1 MTIRHSFF
9 LPAHPR
15 KTDQTQEVSERMV
28 RKIMHLDLDAFF
40 CAVEELQDPSLKGKP
55 FAVGGRPE
63 SRGVVSSCSYAARQ
77 FGVRSAMP
85 MGKALRICPQLIV
98 VSSRH
103 ARYGEYSD
111 RVMERINQLTPLVE
125 QVSIDEAFL
134 DVSDM
139 PESSL
144 FLARQLQ
151 ARIRQELGLPCSLG
165 VASNKLVAK
174 VASDVGKAGH
184 RGVEPPCA
192 ITVVPP
198 GEEAL
203 FLAPLPAQA
212 IWGIGPKS
220 AARLAELGIQ
230 TVGDL
235 ANLPESALR
244 EHFGK
249 TGPELHRRALG
260 IDDSPVEPS
269 TGQAKSVS
277 NEHTYDKDTREESTI
292 LKSLRYLSEHVG
304 GRLRRANLA
313 GTVVQIKLR
322 WADFTTLTRQITLA
336 CPTDQ
341 DSVIYKTASEL
352 FQKVWHE
359 ERYAVRL
366 VGVGV
371 SGLAP
376 AQRQLS
382 LWDAGLEKEHKLLEA
397 IDDLRERYGE
407 KIIQRA
413 EEMKDLK

>member
-1 MTIRHSFF
+1 
-9 LPAHPR
+9 
-15 KTDQTQEVSERMV
+15 MV

-40 CAVEELQDPSLKGKP
+40 CSVEELQDPSLKGKP
-55 FAVGGRPE
+55 FAVGGQPG

-85 MGKALRICPQLIV
+85 MGKALRLCPDLIV
-98 VSSRH
+98 ISSRH

-139 PESSL
+139 PEDGL
-144 FLARQLQ
+144 FLARRLQ
-151 ARIRQELGLPCSLG
+151 SRIRQELGLPCSIG
-165 VASNKLVAK
+165 VAANKLVAK

-184 RGVEPPCA
+184 RGIEPPNA

-198 GEEAL
+198 GEEAH

-220 AARLAELGIQ
+220 AARLAEMGIH
-230 TVGDL
+230 TIGDL
-235 ANLPESALR
+235 ANLPESTLL

-260 IDDSPVEPS
+260 IDDSPVAS
-269 TGQAKSVS
+269 SGVVKSVS
-277 NEHTYDKDTREESTI
+277 NEHTYDKDTREEAVI
-292 LKSLRYLSEHVG
+292 LKSLRHLSESVG
-304 GRLRRANLA
+304 GRLRKASMA
-313 GTVVQIKLR
+313 GSVVQVKLR
-322 WADFTTLTRQITLA
+322 WADFTTLTRQITLPA
-336 CPTDQ
+336 PTDQ
-341 DSVIYKTASEL
+341 DGVIYKTAAEL
-352 FQKVWHE
+352 FQKAWRE

-371 SGLAP
+371 AGLVA

-382 LWDAGLEKEHKLLEA
+382 LWDGGLDKEHKLLEA
-397 IDDLRERYGE
+397 IDELRERYGK

-413 EEMKDLK
+413 EEMKPDK

>member
-1 MTIRHSFF
+1 M
-9 LPAHPR
+9 A
-15 KTDQTQEVSERMV
+15 

-98 VSSRH
+98 ISSRH

-111 RVMERINQLTPLVE
+111 LVMERINQLTPLVE

-134 DVSDM
+134 DVSDL
-139 PESSL
+139 PETGQ

-165 VASNKLVAK
+165 VATNKLVAK

-184 RGVEPPCA
+184 RGVDPPCA

-198 GEEAL
+198 GEEAR

-212 IWGIGPKS
+212 LWGIGPKS
-220 AARLAELGIQ
+220 AANLADLGIH
-230 TVGDL
+230 TIGDL
-235 ANLPESALR
+235 AALPEAALLQ
-244 EHFGK
+244 HFGK
-249 TGPELHRRALG
+249 TGSELHRRALG

-269 TGQAKSVS
+269 TGPAKSIS
-277 NEHTYDKDTREESTI
+277 NEHTYDQDTREESNI
-292 LKSLRYLSEHVG
+292 LKSLRHLSEHVG
-304 GRLRRANLA
+304 GRLRRAALA
-313 GTVVQIKLR
+313 ATVVQIKLR
-322 WADFTTLTRQITLA
+322 WADFTTLTRQVTLP

-341 DSVIYKTASEL
+341 DGVIYQIAADL
-352 FQKVWHE
+352 FKKAWRE
-359 ERYAVRL
+359 ERHAVRL

-371 SGLAP
+371 SSLIP

-382 LWDAGLEKEHKLLEA
+382 LWDGGLEKEHKLLEA
-397 IDDLRERYGE
+397 IDNLRERYGE

-413 EEMKDLK
+413 EEMKPRK

>member
-1 MTIRHSFF
+1 
-9 LPAHPR
+9 
-15 KTDQTQEVSERMV
+15 MV

-77 FGVRSAMP
+77 FGIRSAMP
-85 MGKALRICPQLIV
+85 MGKALRICPKLIV
-98 VSSRH
+98 ISSRH

-111 RVMERINQLTPLVE
+111 LVMERINQLTPLVE

-134 DVSDM
+134 DVSDL
-139 PESSL
+139 PETGL

-151 ARIRQELGLPCSLG
+151 ARIRHELGLPCSVG
-165 VASNKLVAK
+165 VATNKLVAK

-198 GEEAL
+198 GEEAR

-212 IWGIGPKS
+212 LWGIGPKS
-220 AARLAELGIQ
+220 AARLAELGIH

-235 ANLPESALR
+235 ASLPESALL

-260 IDDSPVEPS
+260 IDDSPVNPS
-269 TGQAKSVS
+269 SGPAKSIS
-277 NEHTYDKDTREESTI
+277 NEHTYDKDTREEGSI

-304 GRLRRANLA
+304 GRLRHANLA
-313 GTVVQIKLR
+313 GTVIQIKLR
-322 WADFTTLTRQITLA
+322 WADFTTLTRQTTLP

-341 DSVIYKTASEL
+341 NGIIYKTAAEL
-352 FQKVWHE
+352 FHKAWRE
-359 ERYAVRL
+359 ERHAVRL

-371 SGLAP
+371 SGLMP

-382 LWDAGLEKEHKLLEA
+382 LWDSGMEKEHKLLEA
-397 IDDLRERYGE
+397 IDELRERYGQ

-413 EEMKDLK
+413 EEMEPRK

>member
-1 MTIRHSFF
+1 
-9 LPAHPR
+9 
-15 KTDQTQEVSERMV
+15 MV

-40 CAVEELQDPSLKGKP
+40 CSVEELQDTSLKGKP

-85 MGKALRICPQLIV
+85 MGKALRLCPDLIV
-98 VSSRH
+98 ISSRH

-139 PESSL
+139 PEDGL
-144 FLARQLQ
+144 FLAKLLQ
-151 ARIRQELGLPCSLG
+151 SRIRQELGLPCSIG
-165 VASNKLVAK
+165 VATNKLVAK

-184 RGVEPPCA
+184 RGVEPPNA

-198 GEEAL
+198 GEEAR

-212 IWGIGPKS
+212 LWGIGPKS
-220 AARLAELGIQ
+220 AARLSEMGIH

-235 ANLPESALR
+235 AKMPETALL

-260 IDDSPVEPS
+260 IDNSPVAS
-269 TGQAKSVS
+269 SGVVKSVS
-277 NEHTYDKDTREESTI
+277 NEHTYDKDQREETVI
-292 LKSLRYLSEHVG
+292 LKSLRQLSENVG
-304 GRLRRANLA
+304 GRLRKASLV

-322 WADFTTLTRQITLA
+322 WADFTTLTRQVTLPA
-336 CPTDQ
+336 PTDQ
-341 DSVIYKTASEL
+341 DGVIYKTAAEL
-352 FQKVWHE
+352 FQKVWRE

-371 SGLAP
+371 AGLVA

-382 LWDAGLEKEHKLLEA
+382 LWDGGLDREHKLLEA
-397 IDDLRERYGE
+397 IDELRERYGT

-413 EEMKDLK
+413 EEMKPRK

>member
-1 MTIRHSFF
+1 
-9 LPAHPR
+9 
-15 KTDQTQEVSERMV
+15 MV

-77 FGVRSAMP
+77 FGIRSAMP
-85 MGKALRICPQLIV
+85 MGKALRFCPKLIV
-98 VSSRH
+98 ISSRH

-111 RVMERINQLTPLVE
+111 LVMERINQLTPLVE

-134 DVSDM
+134 DVSDL
-139 PESSL
+139 PETGL

-151 ARIRQELGLPCSLG
+151 ARIRHELGLPCSVG
-165 VASNKLVAK
+165 VATNKLVAK

-198 GEEAL
+198 GEEAR

-212 IWGIGPKS
+212 LWGIGPKS
-220 AARLAELGIQ
+220 AARLAELGIH

-235 ANLPESALR
+235 ASLPESALL

-260 IDDSPVEPS
+260 IDDSPVNPS
-269 TGQAKSVS
+269 SGPAKSIS
-277 NEHTYDKDTREESTI
+277 NEHTYDKDTREEGSI

-304 GRLRRANLA
+304 GRLRHANLA
-313 GTVVQIKLR
+313 GTVIQIKLR
-322 WADFTTLTRQITLA
+322 WADFTTLTRQTTLP

-341 DSVIYKTASEL
+341 NGIIYKTAAEL
-352 FQKVWHE
+352 FHKAWRE
-359 ERYAVRL
+359 ERHAVRL

-371 SGLAP
+371 SGLMP
-376 AQRQLS
+376 AQRQLR
-382 LWDAGLEKEHKLLEA
+382 LWDSGMEKEHKLLEA
-397 IDDLRERYGE
+397 IDELRERYGQ

-413 EEMKDLK
+413 EEMEPRK

>member
-1 MTIRHSFF
+1 M
-9 LPAHPR
+9 A
-15 KTDQTQEVSERMV
+15 

-55 FAVGGRPE
+55 FAVGGKPE

-85 MGKALRICPQLIV
+85 MGKALRICPPLIV

-111 RVMERINQLTPLVE
+111 LVMDRINQLTPLVE

-139 PESSL
+139 PETGL

-198 GEEAL
+198 GEEAR

-212 IWGIGPKS
+212 LWGIGPKS
-220 AARLAELGIQ
+220 AAHLHELGIH

-235 ANLPESALR
+235 AVLPESTLL
-244 EHFGK
+244 EHLGK
-249 TGPELHRRALG
+249 IGPELHRRALG
-260 IDDSPVEPS
+260 IDDSPVAS
-269 TGQAKSVS
+269 SGVVKSIS
-277 NEHTYDKDTREESTI
+277 NEHTYDKDQREEAVI

-304 GRLRRANLA
+304 GRLRHANLA
-313 GTVVQIKLR
+313 GGVVQIKLR
-322 WADFTTLTRQITLA
+322 WADFTTLTRQTTLR

-341 DSVIYKTASEL
+341 DGIIYQTAAEL
-352 FQKVWHE
+352 FFKVWYE
-359 ERYAVRL
+359 ERHAVRL

-371 SGLAP
+371 SGLMP

-382 LWDAGLEKEHKLLEA
+382 LWDTGMEKEHKLLEA
-397 IDDLRERYGE
+397 IDILRERYGE

-413 EEMKDLK
+413 EEMKPRN

>member
-1 MTIRHSFF
+1 
-9 LPAHPR
+9 L
-15 KTDQTQEVSERMV
+15 V

-40 CAVEELQDPSLKGKP
+40 CSVEELQDPSLKGKP

-77 FGVRSAMP
+77 FGIRSAMP
-85 MGKALRICPQLIV
+85 MGKALRLCPDLIV
-98 VSSRH
+98 ISSRH

-111 RVMERINQLTPLVE
+111 RVMERIKQLTPLVE

-139 PESSL
+139 PEDGL
-144 FLARQLQ
+144 FLARRLQ
-151 ARIRQELGLPCSLG
+151 SRIRQELGLPCSIG
-165 VASNKLVAK
+165 VATNKLVAK

-184 RGVEPPCA
+184 RGIEPPNA

-198 GEEAL
+198 GEEAR

-212 IWGIGPKS
+212 LWGIGPKS
-220 AARLAELGIQ
+220 AARLSEMGIH

-235 ANLPESALR
+235 AKMAEAALL

-260 IDDSPVEPS
+260 IDNSPVAS
-269 TGQAKSVS
+269 SGVIKSIS
-277 NEHTYDKDTREESTI
+277 NEHTYDMDTREEAVI
-292 LKSLRYLSEHVG
+292 LKSLRHLSESVG
-304 GRLRRANLA
+304 GRLRKASMA

-322 WADFTTLTRQITLA
+322 WADFTTLTRQITLPA
-336 CPTDQ
+336 PTDQ
-341 DSVIYKTASEL
+341 DGVIYKTATEL
-352 FQKVWHE
+352 FQKAWRE

-371 SGLAP
+371 AGLVA

-382 LWDAGLEKEHKLLEA
+382 LWDGGLDREHKLLEA
-397 IDDLRERYGE
+397 IDELRERYGS

-413 EEMKDLK
+413 EEMKPRK

>member
-1 MTIRHSFF
+1 
-9 LPAHPR
+9 
-15 KTDQTQEVSERMV
+15 MV

-40 CAVEELQDPSLKGKP
+40 CAVEELQDPSLKGKA
-55 FAVGGRPE
+55 FAVGGRPD

-77 FGVRSAMP
+77 YGVRSAMP

-111 RVMERINQLTPLVE
+111 RVMDRINQLTPLVE

-139 PESSL
+139 PETGL
-144 FLARQLQ
+144 FLAKKLQ
-151 ARIRQELGLPCSLG
+151 ARIRQELGLPCSIG

-198 GEEAL
+198 GEEAR
-203 FLAPLPAQA
+203 FLASLPTQA
-212 IWGIGPKS
+212 LWGIGPKS
-220 AARLAELGIQ
+220 AGQLAELGIR

-235 ANLPESALR
+235 AALPESTLL

-249 TGPELHRRALG
+249 FGPELHRRALG
-260 IDDSPVEPS
+260 IDDSPVAS
-269 TGQAKSVS
+269 SGVVKSVS
-277 NEHTYDKDTREESTI
+277 NEHTYDKDQREEDII
-292 LKSLRYLSEHVG
+292 LKSLRHLSEHVG
-304 GRLRRANLA
+304 SRLRRKNMA
-313 GTVVQIKLR
+313 GTTVQIKLR
-322 WADFTTLTRQITLA
+322 WADFTTLTRQSTLP

-341 DSVIYKTASEL
+341 DGAIYKTAAEL
-352 FQKVWHE
+352 FHKIWHE
-359 ERYAVRL
+359 ERHAVRL

-371 SGLAP
+371 SGLIA

-397 IDDLRERYGE
+397 IDALRERYGE

-413 EEMKDLK
+413 EEMKPHS

>member
-1 MTIRHSFF
+1 
-9 LPAHPR
+9 L
-15 KTDQTQEVSERMV
+15 V

-40 CAVEELQDPSLKGKP
+40 CSVEELQDPSLKGKP

-77 FGVRSAMP
+77 FGIRSAMP
-85 MGKALRICPQLIV
+85 MGKALRLCPDLIV
-98 VSSRH
+98 ISSRH

-111 RVMERINQLTPLVE
+111 RVMERIKQLTPLVE

-139 PESSL
+139 PEDGL
-144 FLARQLQ
+144 FLARRLQ
-151 ARIRQELGLPCSLG
+151 SRIRQELGLPCSIG
-165 VASNKLVAK
+165 VATNKLVAK

-184 RGVEPPCA
+184 RGIEPPNA

-198 GEEAL
+198 GEEAR

-212 IWGIGPKS
+212 LWGIGPKS
-220 AARLAELGIQ
+220 AARLSEMGIH

-235 ANLPESALR
+235 AKMAEAALL

-260 IDDSPVEPS
+260 IDDSPVAS
-269 TGQAKSVS
+269 SGVVKSVS
-277 NEHTYDKDTREESTI
+277 NEHTYDKDTREEAVI
-292 LKSLRYLSEHVG
+292 LKSLRHLSESVG
-304 GRLRRANLA
+304 GRLRKASMA

-322 WADFTTLTRQITLA
+322 WADFTTLTRQITLPA
-336 CPTDQ
+336 PTDQ
-341 DSVIYKTASEL
+341 DGVIYKTATEL
-352 FQKVWHE
+352 FQKAWRE

-371 SGLAP
+371 AGLVA

-382 LWDAGLEKEHKLLEA
+382 LWDGGLDREHKLLEA
-397 IDDLRERYGE
+397 IDELRERYGS

-413 EEMKDLK
+413 EEMKPRK

>member
-1 MTIRHSFF
+1 LEDFD
-9 LPAHPR
+9 L
-15 KTDQTQEVSERMV
+15 MV

-40 CAVEELQDPSLKGKP
+40 CAVEELQDSSLIGKP

-77 FGVRSAMP
+77 FGVHSAMP
-85 MGKALRICPQLIV
+85 MSKALRVCPQLLV

-103 ARYGEYSD
+103 ARYGEYSE

-139 PESSL
+139 PETGL

-151 ARIRQELGLPCSLG
+151 ARIRQELGLPCSIG

-198 GEEAL
+198 GEEAR

-212 IWGIGPKS
+212 LWGIGPKS
-220 AARLAELGIQ
+220 AARLAELGIH
-230 TVGDL
+230 TVRDL
-235 ANLPESALR
+235 AALSEGTLL

-249 TGPELHRRALG
+249 SGVELHRRALG
-260 IDDSPVEPS
+260 IDDSPVES
-269 TGQAKSVS
+269 SGMVKSIS
-277 NEHTYDKDTREESTI
+277 NEHTYDKDQREESVI
-292 LKSLRYLSEHVG
+292 LKSLRHLSEHVG
-304 GRLRRANLA
+304 GRLRHANLA
-313 GTVVQIKLR
+313 GSVVQIKLR
-322 WADFTTLTRQITLA
+322 WADFTALTRQTTLS

-341 DSVIYKTASEL
+341 DGIIYRTAMEL
-352 FQKVWHE
+352 FLKTWHE

-371 SGLAP
+371 SGLVT

-382 LWDAGLEKEHKLLEA
+382 LWDGGLEKEHKLLEA
-397 IDDLRERYGE
+397 IDELRGRYGE

-413 EEMKDLK
+413 EEMKPDN

>member
-1 MTIRHSFF
+1 
-9 LPAHPR
+9 
-15 KTDQTQEVSERMV
+15 MV

-63 SRGVVSSCSYAARQ
+63 SRGVVSSCSYAARS

-85 MGKALRICPQLIV
+85 MGKALRFCPQLIV
-98 VSSRH
+98 ISSRH

-111 RVMERINQLTPLVE
+111 LVMERINQLTPLVE

-139 PESSL
+139 PETGL

-184 RGVEPPCA
+184 RGVEPPRA

-198 GEEAL
+198 GEEAS

-212 IWGIGPKS
+212 LWGIGPKS
-220 AARLAELGIQ
+220 AAHLAELGIH
-230 TVGDL
+230 TIGDL
-235 ANLPESALR
+235 AALPESAML

-249 TGPELHRRALG
+249 TGSELHRRALG
-260 IDDSPVEPS
+260 IDDSPVNPCS
-269 TGQAKSVS
+269 GPAKSIS
-277 NEHTYDKDTREESTI
+277 NEHTYDTDTREEGTI
-292 LKSLRYLSEHVG
+292 LKSFRYLSEHVG
-304 GRLRRANLA
+304 GRLRHANMA
-313 GTVVQIKLR
+313 GSVIQIKLR
-322 WADFTTLTRQITLA
+322 WADFTTLTRQTTLP

-341 DSVIYKTASEL
+341 DGIIYQTAAEL
-352 FQKVWHE
+352 FNKAWRE
-359 ERYAVRL
+359 ERHAVRL

-371 SGLAP
+371 SGLVP

-397 IDDLRERYGE
+397 IDGLRERYGE

-413 EEMKDLK
+413 EEMEPPK

>member
-1 MTIRHSFF
+1 
-9 LPAHPR
+9 L
-15 KTDQTQEVSERMV
+15 V

-40 CAVEELQDPSLKGKP
+40 CSVEELQDPSLKGKP

-77 FGVRSAMP
+77 FGIRSAMP
-85 MGKALRICPQLIV
+85 MGKALRLCPDLIV
-98 VSSRH
+98 ISSRH

-139 PESSL
+139 PEDGL
-144 FLARQLQ
+144 FLARRLQ
-151 ARIRQELGLPCSLG
+151 SRIRQELGLPCSIG
-165 VASNKLVAK
+165 VATNKLVAK

-184 RGVEPPCA
+184 RGIEPPNA

-198 GEEAL
+198 GEEAR

-212 IWGIGPKS
+212 LWGIGPKS
-220 AARLAELGIQ
+220 AARLSEMGIH

-235 ANLPESALR
+235 AKMAEAALL

-260 IDDSPVEPS
+260 IDNSPVAS
-269 TGQAKSVS
+269 SGVIKSIS
-277 NEHTYDKDTREESTI
+277 NEHTYDKDTREEAVI
-292 LKSLRYLSEHVG
+292 LKSLRHLSESVG
-304 GRLRRANLA
+304 GRLRKASMA

-322 WADFTTLTRQITLA
+322 WADFTTLTRQITLPA
-336 CPTDQ
+336 PTDQ
-341 DSVIYKTASEL
+341 DGVIYKTATEL
-352 FQKVWHE
+352 FQKAWRE

-371 SGLAP
+371 AGLVA

-382 LWDAGLEKEHKLLEA
+382 LWDGGLDREHKLLEA
-397 IDDLRERYGE
+397 IDELRERYGS

-413 EEMKDLK
+413 EEMKPRK

>member
-1 MTIRHSFF
+1 
-9 LPAHPR
+9 L
-15 KTDQTQEVSERMV
+15 V

-40 CAVEELQDPSLKGKP
+40 CSVEELQDPSLKGKP

-77 FGVRSAMP
+77 FGIRSAMP
-85 MGKALRICPQLIV
+85 MGKALRLCPDLIV
-98 VSSRH
+98 ISSRH

-139 PESSL
+139 PEDGL
-144 FLARQLQ
+144 FLARRLQ
-151 ARIRQELGLPCSLG
+151 SRIRQELGLPCSIG
-165 VASNKLVAK
+165 VATNKLVAK

-184 RGVEPPCA
+184 RGIEPPNA

-198 GEEAL
+198 GEEAR

-212 IWGIGPKS
+212 LWGIGPKS
-220 AARLAELGIQ
+220 AARLSEMGIH

-235 ANLPESALR
+235 AKMAEAALL

-260 IDDSPVEPS
+260 IDDSPVAS
-269 TGQAKSVS
+269 SGVVKSVS
-277 NEHTYDKDTREESTI
+277 NEHTYDKDTREEAVI
-292 LKSLRYLSEHVG
+292 LKSLRHLSESVG
-304 GRLRRANLA
+304 GRLRKASMA

-322 WADFTTLTRQITLA
+322 WADFTTLTRQTTLTG
-336 CPTDQ
+336 PTDQ
-341 DSVIYKTASEL
+341 DGVIYKTATEL
-352 FQKVWHE
+352 FQKAWRE

-371 SGLAP
+371 AGLVA

-382 LWDAGLEKEHKLLEA
+382 LWDGGLDREHKLLEA
-397 IDDLRERYGE
+397 IDKLRERYGS

-413 EEMKDLK
+413 EEMKPRK

>member
-1 MTIRHSFF
+1 
-9 LPAHPR
+9 
-15 KTDQTQEVSERMV
+15 MV

-40 CAVEELQDPSLKGKP
+40 CSVEELQDPSLKGKP

-85 MGKALRICPQLIV
+85 MGKALRLCPDLIV
-98 VSSRH
+98 ISSRH

-139 PESSL
+139 PEDGL
-144 FLARQLQ
+144 FLARRLQ
-151 ARIRQELGLPCSLG
+151 SRIRQELGLPCSIG
-165 VASNKLVAK
+165 VATNKLVAK

-184 RGVEPPCA
+184 RGVEPPNA

-198 GEEAL
+198 GEEAR

-212 IWGIGPKS
+212 LWGIGPKS
-220 AARLAELGIQ
+220 AARLSEMGIH
-230 TVGDL
+230 TIGDL
-235 ANLPESALR
+235 ANLPESTLL

-260 IDDSPVEPS
+260 IDDSPVAS
-269 TGQAKSVS
+269 YGVVKSVS
-277 NEHTYDKDTREESTI
+277 NEHTYDKDTREEAVI
-292 LKSLRYLSEHVG
+292 LKSLRHLSESVG
-304 GRLRRANLA
+304 GRLRKASMA

-322 WADFTTLTRQITLA
+322 WADFTTLTRQITLPA
-336 CPTDQ
+336 PTDQ
-341 DSVIYKTASEL
+341 DGVIYKTATEL
-352 FQKVWHE
+352 FQKVWRE

-371 SGLAP
+371 AGLVS

-382 LWDAGLEKEHKLLEA
+382 LWDGGLDKEHKLLEA
-397 IDDLRERYGE
+397 IDELRERYGS

-413 EEMKDLK
+413 EEMKPRK